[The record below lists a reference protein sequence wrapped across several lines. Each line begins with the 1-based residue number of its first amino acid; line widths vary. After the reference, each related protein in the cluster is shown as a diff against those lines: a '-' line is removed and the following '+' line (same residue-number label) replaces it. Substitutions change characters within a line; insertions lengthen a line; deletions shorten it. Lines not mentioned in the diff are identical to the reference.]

1 MSRVGRKLI
10 TIPNGV
16 KVTVTG
22 NLINVQGPKGKLDY
36 AMDEKFKAEVKDNK
50 FSVSRPGDERK
61 DMARHGLIRA
71 LVQNMI
77 VGVTQGYTKE
87 LEIRG
92 VGFKAQVQGKKLTLN
107 LGYSHPIVYDIP
119 EGITI
124 QTPKPTQVVVSGID
138 NTKVGQ
144 ISAKIRNFYLS
155 EPYKGKGVRYLG
167 EHVRQKAGK
176 KVA

>member
-1 MSRVGRKLI
+1 
-10 TIPNGV
+10 
-16 KVTVTG
+16 
-22 NLINVQGPKGKLDY
+22 
-36 AMDEKFKAEVKDNK
+36 
-50 FSVSRPGDERK
+50 
-61 DMARHGLIRA
+61 
-71 LVQNMI
+71 MI